1 MTILTAPA
9 SPLTDGVVEL
19 RLPSPDAGDVTTIN
33 QYVERKQLDGA
44 WLPDV
49 PLVTGDRLIDDWL
62 DGWAGHPSHNGPAF
76 VVTVPDEPGFV
87 GVVGVAERD
96 DDDGAFDVSYG
107 TAPGWRGRGLA
118 SRATRLAA
126 QWVAQQPSVR
136 CVEARI
142 GPDQRAGERV
152 AVKAG
157 FVLAESIPHSDPVA
171 GNTVELRYIMNEPPA
186 TESGS

>member
-1 MTILTAPA
+1 MTVLTAPA
-9 SPLTDGVVEL
+9 SSLTDGVVQL

-33 QYVERKQLDGA
+33 TYVEKKELDGG

-49 PLVTGDRLIDDWL
+49 PLVTGERLVEDWL
-62 DGWAGHPSHNGPAF
+62 NGWAGHDSHNGPAF

-87 GVVGVAERD
+87 GVVGVAER
-96 DDDGAFDVSYG
+96 DDGAFDVSYG

-126 QWVAQQPSVR
+126 QWVARQPSVR

-142 GPDQRAGERV
+142 GPDERAGERV

-171 GNTVELRYIMNEPPA
+171 GNTVELRYVMNQPPTA
-186 TESGS
+186 GPDS